1 MQRVAELK
9 KLARNLTALIVETD
23 SETKEFFKDNF
34 QDVFKELIFEKDG
47 LRALESYKKSRPDIV
62 ITEHDLEEMSS
73 LAMIKNIK
81 KVNRYAQIIVMSSA
95 KDATTVLKMVHTGI
109 VDFLP
114 KPIDKLLLHN
124 ALVRGI
130 SMAAPVHT
138 LTEKISSESP
148 IESLKALEE
157 NNNNEVQLISDY
169 KGIPIIHKGSIV
181 YIHKD
186 YVEIQTRKIQ
196 TKAIEFNGKTVIE
209 SEYLSGDIEGKLL
222 SIDNKSGQVALSN
235 LKFIEY
241 SPKRRKHARLV
252 PSSDMKLMA
261 YKKGGAKIDITL
273 VNISINNLSF
283 KIKHMPDF
291 FKEDAIIDLKLAFEI
306 PESDLA
312 YYVDKLCISN
322 FQGKILKITPI
333 EDYHLVG
340 INFEIPKINEDIFR
354 KYLYTRE
361 LQLIEEFK
369 KFARG

>member
-9 KLARNLTALIVETD
+9 KLARNLTALIVETQ
-23 SETKEFFKDNF
+23 SETIDFFKENF
-34 QDVFKELIFEKDG
+34 KNIFKELIFEKDG
-47 LRALESYKKSRPDIV
+47 LRALESYKKHQPDIV
-62 ITEHDLEEMSS
+62 ITEYEVEEMNS
-73 LAMIKNIK
+73 LALIKNIK
-81 KVNRYAQIIVMSSA
+81 KVNRNAQIIVVSTK

-124 ALVRGI
+124 ALVRG
-130 SMAAPVHT
+130 MAMTTPINA
-138 LTEKISSESP
+138 LSEKVSSESP

-157 NNNNEVQLISDY
+157 NNNEIQLISDY
-169 KGIPIIHKGSIV
+169 KGIPIIHKGTIV

-196 TKAIEFNGKTVIE
+196 TKAIEFNGKTIIE

-222 SIDNKSGQVALSN
+222 SIDNKNGQVALSG

-241 SPKRRKHARLV
+241 TPKRRKYARIV

-273 VNISINNLSF
+273 VSISINNLTF
-283 KIKHMPDF
+283 KIKHLPDF
-291 FKEDAIIDLKLAFEI
+291 FKEDTLIDLKLAFEI

-322 FQGKILKITPI
+322 FQGKILKITPM
-333 EDYHLVG
+333 EDYYIIG
-340 INFEIPKINEDIFR
+340 ITFEIPKINEDVFK